1 MIRIGRVMIMFFA
14 ANPDEEREVVIKGLY
29 GNQIWV
35 QYIETGTDEV
45 LDTPLVRFKEMY
57 REFAYTPEHS
67 FIGRNPTPDAEAGDE
82 WLMWEAESGNW
93 YVVED
98 PTNPN
103 QEKVDETQSPLH
115 SMPEHPTIQ

>member
-1 MIRIGRVMIMFFA
+1 MISIGRVMIMFFA
-14 ANPDEEREVVIKGLY
+14 ANPDEEREVVIKGIY

-67 FIGRNPTPDAEAGDE
+67 FIGRNPAPNAEAGDE
-82 WLMWEAESGNW
+82 WLM
-93 YVVED
+93 
-98 PTNPN
+98 
-103 QEKVDETQSPLH
+103 
-115 SMPEHPTIQ
+115 

>member
-1 MIRIGRVMIMFFA
+1 MIRVGNVMILFFA
-14 ANPDEEREVVIKGLY
+14 AKPDEEREVVIKGLY

-67 FIGRNPTPDAEAGDE
+67 FIGRNPSFSVEENDE
-82 WLMWEAESGNW
+82 WLMWNAETGHW
-93 YVVED
+93 YVVEG
-98 PTNPN
+98 PTNPM
-103 QEKVDETQSPLH
+103 QEKVDETQSAFD